1 MPELSHSF
9 VKREG
14 HVVLRRS
21 SLQTTCDNGDKAVT
35 AKCNVSSYEKTNST
49 DSTYVFHRFYR
60 FYVQLHAASSV
71 AAANTLFS
79 LLWVELFT

>member
-1 MPELSHSF
+1 M
-9 VKREG
+9 
-14 HVVLRRS
+14 
-21 SLQTTCDNGDKAVT
+21 
-35 AKCNVSSYEKTNST
+35 
-49 DSTYVFHRFYR
+49 DSTADFGGAVLLPFLFILVYTQKENMYTVQCVPCVVRGSGCVPYVFHRFYR